1 MSPTRRSLKLL
12 RSQGMTAQVVERYNQ
27 YARRRIDLFGFIDIV
42 VVSCASIIGVQTTS
56 GDHVAERLN
65 KIREECRDN
74 ALAWLR
80 AGGKIHIHG
89 WRKVGPRGKRKV
101 WAVRVIG
108 IVEIDGELQ
117 APAAAVLEE
126 ADRNATA

>member
-1 MSPTRRSLKLL
+1 VSPTQRSLKLL

-27 YARRRIDLFGFIDIV
+27 FARRRIDLFGFIDIV
-42 VVSCASIIGVQTTS
+42 CLSDVSIIGVQTTS
-56 GDHVAERLN
+56 GDHVSHRLE
-65 KIREECRDN
+65 KIREECKDK

-101 WAVRVIG
+101 WAVRVVG
-108 IVEIDGELQ
+108 VVEIDGELL
-117 APAAAVLEE
+117 APVLGVQP
-126 ADRNATA
+126 